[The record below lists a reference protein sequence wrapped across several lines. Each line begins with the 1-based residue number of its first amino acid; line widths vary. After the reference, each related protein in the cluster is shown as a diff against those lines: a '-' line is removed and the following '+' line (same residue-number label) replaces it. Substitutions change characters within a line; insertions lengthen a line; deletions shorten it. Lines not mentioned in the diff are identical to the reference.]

1 MEYMRVKTTLD
12 KFTDTN
18 SSVYQLHFPIPIDI
32 ANQFI
37 EGDQR
42 RVICTINDRVK
53 ISSGLMPFKE
63 YWYILV
69 NKELQKK
76 LQLEIG
82 DSVTLELARDESKYG
97 MEMPVEFETVLNQ
110 DKLASEYFHLLTPG
124 KQRNLIYIV
133 SKVKNTDSRINKA
146 LAIIDHLLETS
157 GKLDF
162 KQLNVRIKEYNQRG
176 KLK

>member
-1 MEYMRVKTTLD
+1 
-12 KFTDTN
+12 
-18 SSVYQLHFPIPIDI
+18 
-32 ANQFI
+32 
-37 EGDQR
+37 
-42 RVICTINDRVK
+42 
-53 ISSGLMPFKE
+53 MPFKE

-69 NKELQKK
+69 NQELQKK

-82 DSVTLELARDESKYG
+82 DSVTLDLARDESKYG
-97 MEMPVEFETVLNQ
+97 MEMPVEFETILNQ